1 MKQFIDNY
9 KKYRWFFTSSKKL
22 VIGGKS
28 ALQNEELLHLIKRE
42 NNDFIV
48 MHTSSPGSP
57 FSVILG
63 DSKNVSKDDLE
74 ETAVFTACFS
84 QAWKS
89 GKKAAHVDI
98 FKTSQLSKSG
108 KMKTGTWGVLGDVET
123 VAVPL
128 ELYLTRQEKILR
140 AVPERSAD
148 QKLLKILPGKIKKE
162 DIIAKIQLEINKQLK
177 QDELLSAL
185 PAGGIRIE
193 KIKGGKIK

>member
-9 KKYRWFFTSSKKL
+9 KKYRWFFTSSKRL

-42 NNDFIV
+42 RKELVV

-57 FSVILG
+57 FSVIL
-63 DSKNVSKDDLE
+63 DDVKSVSKNDLE
-74 ETAVFTACFS
+74 EAAIFTACFS

-89 GKKAAHVDI
+89 GKKVAHVDI
-98 FKTSQLSKSG
+98 FKTSQLSKSE
-108 KMKTGTWGVLGDVET
+108 KMKTGTWGVLGGAET
-123 VAVPL
+123 IAVPL
-128 ELYLTRQEKILR
+128 ELYLTRQEKALR
-140 AVPERSAD
+140 AVPERSAN
-148 QKLLKILPGKIKKE
+148 QKLLKIIPGKIKKE

-185 PAGGIRIE
+185 PAGGIKIE
-193 KIKGGKIK
+193 KIKGGEVK